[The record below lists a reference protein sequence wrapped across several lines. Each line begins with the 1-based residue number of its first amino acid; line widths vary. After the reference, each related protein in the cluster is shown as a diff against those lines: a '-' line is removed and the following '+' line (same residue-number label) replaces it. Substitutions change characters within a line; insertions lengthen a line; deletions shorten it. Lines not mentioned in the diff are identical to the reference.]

1 MNIIKARYYWYIFS
15 IILVSASVVYI
26 ALGGLKLSI
35 DFTGGSIMELK
46 FNGNRPEISQ
56 VSSAIIPT
64 VVESASIVP
73 VGEDQFSIK
82 TEALSE
88 EKHQQILTS
97 VNGLITNNEKVN
109 ELRFDSIGPV
119 IGSELKVK
127 SFWSIF
133 FVLILIISYI
143 AFAFRKVSHPVQSWK
158 YGLAA
163 VMALAHDV
171 IIITGLFAFLGYHYN
186 VQIDVLFITA
196 MLTLLGFS
204 VHDTIVTFDRIRENI
219 NRLQDKSFEDI
230 VNISVEQTIVRSI
243 NTTLTTFLA
252 VLSVYLFGSETTKHF
267 TLALLAGLIVGTYS
281 SIFIASPL
289 LYSWSVKKLKK

>member
-97 VNGLITNNEKVN
+97 VNGLISNNEKVN

-127 SFWSIF
+127 SLWSIF

-171 IIITGLFAFLGYHYN
+171 IIITGLFAFLGFHYN

-204 VHDTIVTFDRIRENI
+204 VHDTIVTFDRIRENL

>member
-127 SFWSIF
+127 SLWSIF

>member
-97 VNGLITNNEKVN
+97 VNGLISNNEKVN

-127 SFWSIF
+127 SLWSIF